1 MILFSDEQ
9 TMVRDMVCR
18 LTQEKIRPMALEAE
32 RRHTFNSD
40 LLKILHENGLLSLLL
55 PTELGGADADLTTC
69 CLTVEEISRVD
80 GSVGISFATHTTGVF
95 FLVDWGSQDQKE
107 TYYRKIAKDGA
118 YFGVALTEANAGSDA
133 ASVRTRGE
141 LEGETYVINGNK
153 IFITNAGVAH
163 VFMAFVLT
171 GPGVRDKGI
180 SALIVDRE
188 TPGLSFGKE
197 EEKMAVVGSST
208 RELIFENARVPA
220 RNLLGGEGAGFQIVM
235 TEFMKSRL
243 LVASMA
249 LGIARGAFDEAV
261 QYARQRS
268 QFGKNISEFQG
279 IQFMIADMA
288 MNIEVAKRMIYTT
301 SEHIG
306 RNKAGK
312 DIAPY
317 AAMSKCFAS
326 DMAMKVTEDAV
337 QILGG
342 YGIMKEYPVERM
354 MRDAKVTQIIE
365 GTNQIQRIIIAR
377 SVLRE

>member
-1 MILFSDEQ
+1 MIQFSDEQ
-9 TMVRDMVCR
+9 IMVRDMVSR
-18 LTQEKIRPMALEAE
+18 LAHEKIRPIAIESE
-32 RRHTFNSD
+32 RRHSFNSE
-40 LLKILHENGLLSLLL
+40 LLEILHNQGLLSLLL
-55 PTELGGADADLTTC
+55 PTELGGANADLTTC

-80 GSVGISFATHTTGVF
+80 GSVGVSYATHTTGVF
-95 FLVDWGSQDQKE
+95 FIVDWASEEQKDK
-107 TYYRKIAKDGA
+107 YYQKISKDGA

-133 ASVRTRGE
+133 AAVKTRGE
-141 LEGETYVINGNK
+141 RSGGNYIINGSK
-153 IFITNAGVAH
+153 IFITNAGVAQ
-163 VFMAFVLT
+163 VFLTFVFT
-171 GPGVRDKGI
+171 GPGERDKGI
-180 SALIVDRE
+180 SAFIVDRD
-188 TPGLSFGKE
+188 TQGLSFGKE
-197 EEKMAVVGSST
+197 EEKMAVAGSST
-208 RELIFENARVPA
+208 RELIFENAQVPA
-220 RNLLGGEGAGFQIVM
+220 KNLLGGEGMGFKIVM
-235 TEFMKSRL
+235 SEFMKSRL

-261 QYARQRS
+261 RYSKERS

-279 IQFMIADMA
+279 VQFMIADMA
-288 MNIEVAKRMIYTT
+288 MNIEVAKRMIFTT

-312 DIAPY
+312 DMAPY

-377 SVLRE
+377 SVLRQ